1 MPDSRPRPPLLA
13 WDGMVMAKA
22 DLAAMDAA
30 ASRNVDFVVSRRRD
44 TRAPPSFV
52 DGERTLA
59 SQKIHRVKIRV
70 SRARR
75 RSHAPAVNATSAARR
90 DSCLSAVAA
99 VATRRA
105 RRASVGLAVCARET
119 SVKVFVSRRSAIG
132 ASSAPSS
139 APGSPRDRRFRS
151 TRSDAASNRL
161 GLGFVARARASA
173 PRASRI
179 DARVARS
186 FDAPRGRSWF
196 ARWRRTSCASSACVT
211 RAQRYVVSPR
221 RAREANDENERA
233 RSRFRG
239 RPRTPKP
246 SCGRTLN
253 KLVFRAS
260 KLATSRTRVLWR
272 RRAVCARGARRARA
286 TSRRATSRRAAR
298 ETATRRAP
306 TRAIDA
312 RDLARARRSA
322 NARGRAR
329 RAPRRRRRRGVATP
343 RSIGVDAPRADDPR
357 AAARVNDDGARGS
370 DEDILRRDRGDER
383 R

>member
-44 TRAPPSFV
+44 TRAPPSSV

-59 SQKIHRVKIRV
+59 SQKIHRIKIRV

-161 GLGFVARARASA
+161 GLGFVARARV
-173 PRASRI
+173 RASR
-179 DARVARS
+179 VANR
-186 FDAPRGRSWF
+186 
-196 ARWRRTSCASSACVT
+196 
-211 RAQRYVVSPR
+211 
-221 RAREANDENERA
+221 
-233 RSRFRG
+233 
-239 RPRTPKP
+239 
-246 SCGRTLN
+246 
-253 KLVFRAS
+253 
-260 KLATSRTRVLWR
+260 
-272 RRAVCARGARRARA
+272 
-286 TSRRATSRRAAR
+286 
-298 ETATRRAP
+298 
-306 TRAIDA
+306 
-312 RDLARARRSA
+312 RARRSFVRRTARAIVVCEVAA
-322 NARGRAR
+322 NIVRVECVCDARAEIRRIAATRARG
-329 RAPRRRRRRGVATP
+329 
-343 RSIGVDAPRADDPR
+343 
-357 AAARVNDDGARGS
+357 
-370 DEDILRRDRGDER
+370 ER
-383 R
+383 RKRTRAIAISRASEDA

>member
-253 KLVFRAS
+253 KLVFARRNS
-260 KLATSRTRVLWR
+260 R
-272 RRAVCARGARRARA
+272 RRGRAYCGVVERCVRAARGARAR
-286 TSRRATSRRAAR
+286 RR
-298 ETATRRAP
+298 
-306 TRAIDA
+306 DA
-312 RDLARARRSA
+312 RRRD
-322 NARGRAR
+322 AR
-329 RAPRRRRRRGVATP
+329 RARRRRGAHRRARSTRETSRARVARRT
-343 RSIGVDAPRADDPR
+343 RE
-357 AAARVNDDGARGS
+357 AARVERRGVDDDGASQHPDRSVSTRRARTIRGP
-370 DEDILRRDRGDER
+370 RRA
-383 R
+383 